1 MENLDEN
8 PQEYI
13 VERVEGKRIVDGRV
27 QYLLKWSGY
36 DSSANTWEP
45 VENLNCPDLVARFE
59 ETAFE
64 NEFLDEIEAESRQGL
79 EPLKIL
85 GLTLIQKRLIFLMQ
99 WKDEEGLSFLTAAEA
114 YSKYPQLVI
123 KFYEERVMWDSDE
136 EDDDAQSDNRFEI

>member
-8 PQEYI
+8 SQEYI
-13 VERVEGKRIVDGRV
+13 VERVEGKRIVNGCV
-27 QYLLKWSGY
+27 QYLLKWAGY

-45 VENLNCPDLVARFE
+45 VENLNCPGLVARFE

-64 NEFLDEIEAESRQGL
+64 NEFLDEMEAESESREGL

-99 WKDEEGLSFLTAAEA
+99 WKDDRGLSFLTAEEA
-114 YSKYPQLVI
+114 YSKYPQIVI
-123 KFYEERVMWDSDE
+123 KFYEGRVVWDSDE
-136 EDDDAQSDNRFEI
+136 EDDDA